1 MLCKR
6 IAKKLLPLA
15 SINELVLPLKF
26 LARSEGLEQHLSII
40 PP

>member
-6 IAKKLLPLA
+6 IAKKLLHFA
-15 SINELVLPLKF
+15 SINELVPKG
-26 LARSEGLEQHLSII
+26 SGLGQHLSII